1 MALQNFDQLNNFRE
15 LSAKWFDKMEIPEK
29 DKKKRVEL
37 SLDYCEIIIMLFLM
51 ITEQEAEKEECYRFA
66 EERLRIIAENLI
78 GKENIAYIN
87 DWSPK
92 KAKEIVDLTYK
103 KYENELEDEALEGED
118 KKTPE
123 AASEKKPKVKK
134 IDEFD
139 IEMPESEYW
148 TSNERALLIGINL
161 ATTVTNFQEL
171 SDAIDR
177 GCTRKVWITEA
188 DDRVRPSHEAVH
200 GVDLPI
206 NELFLVGNSYML
218 MPADT
223 NNGAEEKEI
232 DNCRCFLSCY

>member
-1 MALQNFDQLNNFRE
+1 MAIQNFDQLNNLR
-15 LSAKWFDKMEIPEK
+15 ATRWFSIMDIPEK
-29 DKKKRVEL
+29 DKKKRVDL
-37 SLDYCEIIIMLFLM
+37 AIDYCEIIIMLFLM
-51 ITEQEAEKEECYRFA
+51 ITEQEAEKEECYAFT
-66 EERLRIIAENLI
+66 EERLKIIAENQI

-87 DWSPK
+87 DWAPL

-103 KYENELEDEALEGED
+103 KYEGELEDEALD
-118 KKTPE
+118 KGKTETPKTDE
-123 AASEKKPKVKK
+123 EEKPKFKK

-139 IEMPESEYW
+139 VEMPESEYW
-148 TSNERALLIGINL
+148 TSKERALLIGINL
-161 ATTVTNFQEL
+161 ATTVANFQEL

-188 DDRVRPSHEAVH
+188 DNKVRPSHDAVH

-218 MPADT
+218 MPGDT

-232 DNCRCFLSCY
+232 ANCRCVLRCY